1 VGDDIKYYPAVKNLS
16 EGKIHRVFGH
26 ILEEGYILSK
36 KSIRKGYR
44 LEHELEEK
52 LKELGFDAQRVPL
65 SGQSGGL
72 FSGDLIIDGKIAE
85 VKGRGDGFK
94 NLYRWLEGK
103 DLLFVRADRKEWL
116 VIQRL
121 KDWKK

>member
-1 VGDDIKYYPAVKNLS
+1 MIKILPGSKKPLRRQNTQ
-16 EGKIHRVFGH
+16 GFWH

>member
-1 VGDDIKYYPAVKNLS
+1 MG
-16 EGKIHRVFGH
+16 
-26 ILEEGYILSK
+26 K
-36 KSIRKGYR
+36 KSRRKGYR

-65 SGQSGGL
+65 SGASGGL
-72 FSGDLIIDGKIAE
+72 FSGDLIVDGKIAE
-85 VKGRGDGFK
+85 VKGRADGFK

-103 DLLFVRADRKEWL
+103 DILFVRADRKEWL